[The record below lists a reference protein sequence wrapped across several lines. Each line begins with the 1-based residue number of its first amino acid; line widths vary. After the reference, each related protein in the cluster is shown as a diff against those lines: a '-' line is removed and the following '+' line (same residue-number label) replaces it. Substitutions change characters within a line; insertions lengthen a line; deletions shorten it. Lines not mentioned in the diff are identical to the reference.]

1 MLTRAL
7 RRRTPRSL
15 ADELAAEG
23 HAVIAVDYSSA
34 AVHACQ
40 RRQDG
45 AAGGGAGGAV
55 YAVADATALPY
66 DAGSFDAVLDKAT
79 LDVRVR
85 ALHPRCSLS
94 LLAC

>member
-1 MLTRAL
+1 MLTRLL

-23 HAVIAVDYSSA
+23 HDVIAVDYSSA

-40 RRQDG
+40 RRQD
-45 AAGGGAGGAV
+45 AAGGAGGAGGAV

-79 LDVRVR
+79 LDVR